1 MEVFQY
7 VLLGIAAAILA
18 LFVKSQRPEIALTL
32 SLSAGIMLFLLCL
45 GKLAELTGFAAQLA
59 EKYGLNADYLGIA
72 VKITGIACIADLGVQ
87 LCKDAGESAVAS
99 KVELGGKVTVLLL
112 ALPIVE
118 ELISL
123 IAQMLRFN
131 T

>member
-59 EKYGLNADYLGIA
+59 EKYGSTPTTL
-72 VKITGIACIADLGVQ
+72 V
-87 LCKDAGESAVAS
+87 SPS
-99 KVELGGKVTVLLL
+99 KSRELPVL
-112 ALPIVE
+112 
-118 ELISL
+118 
-123 IAQMLRFN
+123 R